1 MLEKINHIMGTAT
14 PFAVLLAGLLFA
26 FLLRGLPFSRP
37 VQCAKAL
44 RGNKGEASSL
54 KGLALALAGTLGVG
68 NIVGVAS
75 AIALG
80 GPGAIF
86 WMWVSAVA
94 AMFLK
99 YAEVVLGV
107 KFRESLSDG
116 THRGGA
122 PFYIRAILSKR
133 FSPGVG
139 RGAAV
144 FFALLCLA
152 NAFTMGCV
160 IQSNAVGSAITNAF
174 GFSPLSVGLFLAL
187 ISLPLL
193 FRGHRAVSAA
203 TSLLVPLMSGVFLLL
218 SIAALYL
225 RYDAIPAAFAAI
237 FKGAFSLRGAAG
249 GAVGFTFVRA
259 LRFGTVR
266 GLVSNEAG
274 CGTSPTAHAA
284 TNAKSP
290 TEQGLLGIVEV
301 FVDTILICTVTA
313 LVVIIHWNEVSHLS
327 ADPMRLAMA
336 AYTAAFP
343 EGAAEGISLL
353 LALSVFLF
361 GFATILCWAHYGRE
375 ALSFVLYAIPRKNK
389 GGADRGQTPILIYNL
404 CFCLATAVG
413 AVSAPTLIWALT
425 DLVTESMTLLNT
437 AVLLL
442 SRRLVLRETQDY
454 FRLTTSRRP

>member
-203 TSLLVPLMSGVFLLL
+203 TSLLVPLMSGVFF
-218 SIAALYL
+218 SCPL
-225 RYDAIPAAFAAI
+225 RRCI
-237 FKGAFSLRGAAG
+237 FVMTLSLRPLPPFLRAPFPCGAPPAG
-249 GAVGFTFVRA
+249 RLASPLSAPCALARCAVW
-259 LRFGTVR
+259 
-266 GLVSNEAG
+266 
-274 CGTSPTAHAA
+274 SPTKPVAA
-284 TNAKSP
+284 PRPRHTRPQTPKAQRSKGFS
-290 TEQGLLGIVEV
+290 
-301 FVDTILICTVTA
+301 
-313 LVVIIHWNEVSHLS
+313 
-327 ADPMRLAMA
+327 
-336 AYTAAFP
+336 
-343 EGAAEGISLL
+343 
-353 LALSVFLF
+353 ALSRCL
-361 GFATILCWAHYGRE
+361 L
-375 ALSFVLYAIPRKNK
+375 
-389 GGADRGQTPILIYNL
+389 TP
-404 CFCLATAVG
+404 
-413 AVSAPTLIWALT
+413 S
-425 DLVTESMTLLNT
+425 
-437 AVLLL
+437 
-442 SRRLVLRETQDY
+442 
-454 FRLTTSRRP
+454 